1 MGNKYQQGKTPW
13 MSINLMLS
21 LISIKANESSK
32 IQGIFMDA
40 AKERF
45 QQTQTNPDFDKQL
58 SMVSIVGARGV
69 GKSTIASLLSGNHSM
84 FTVGSGSVGTTTTG
98 ADISTIIPSTDYAET
113 MGSKLGHVL
122 NKVTE
127 YQEIDFFL
135 SI

>member
-1 MGNKYQQGKTPW
+1 
-13 MSINLMLS
+13 
-21 LISIKANESSK
+21 
-32 IQGIFMDA
+32 MDA

-98 ADISTIIPSTDYAET
+98 ADMSTIIPSTDYAET
-113 MGSKLGHVL
+113 LGSKLGHAL
-122 NKVTE
+122 NRVHISK
-127 YQEIDFFL
+127 YLNSIYLEICLKGNFL
-135 SI
+135 IILY